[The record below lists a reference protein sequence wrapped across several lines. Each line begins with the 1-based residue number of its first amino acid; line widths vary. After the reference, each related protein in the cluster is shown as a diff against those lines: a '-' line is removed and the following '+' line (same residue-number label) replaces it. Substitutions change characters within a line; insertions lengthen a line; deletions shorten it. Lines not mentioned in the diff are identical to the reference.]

1 MKTTKIPALFPLLG
15 AALGTAVALSAAGCN
30 PKKDPAVDAV
40 SSTAPA
46 AITTP
51 ANPTP
56 PPASAG
62 TTPVTAALA
71 ADLPLATAAALAA
84 VDAIPVS
91 WPDLETLTF
100 DRRSE
105 FMAGFR
111 RMEATVDRQIAEL
124 DAKRAAM
131 TDTIAT
137 RDWDFAMKEMNDSRS
152 YLKSMGDEAAK
163 ATAEIWDQQKA
174 KVGQAWVRTQAAYE
188 KVKMTTTS

>member
-1 MKTTKIPALFPLLG
+1 MKTKTPVIVPLLG
-15 AALGTAVALSAAGCN
+15 SILGLAAFSATGCT
-30 PKKDPAVDAV
+30 PKKDPAVAAQLPSAV
-40 SSTAPA
+40 TAPSA
-46 AITTP
+46 STTP
-51 ANPTP
+51 ATP
-56 PPASAG
+56 PA
-62 TTPVTAALA
+62 TPVTAALA

-111 RMEATVDRQIAEL
+111 RMESTVDRQIAEL

-163 ATAEIWDQQKA
+163 ASAETWDQQKA

-188 KVKMTTTS
+188 KVKFTTTS